1 LVKKKVR
8 FLNDPGEPTSN
19 IFSDGETVDITDGGT
34 NGFTVGASNSVTAT
48 TFDRFSGD
56 ILYINNSN
64 SIQRSAVQSETIN
77 FIFNF

>member
-1 LVKKKVR
+1 M
-8 FLNDPGEPTSN
+8 
-19 IFSDGETVDITDGGT
+19 DITGGGT
-34 NGFTVGASNSVTAT
+34 NGFIIESSNSVTAT

-64 SIQRSAVQSETIN
+64 SIQRSAAQSETIN